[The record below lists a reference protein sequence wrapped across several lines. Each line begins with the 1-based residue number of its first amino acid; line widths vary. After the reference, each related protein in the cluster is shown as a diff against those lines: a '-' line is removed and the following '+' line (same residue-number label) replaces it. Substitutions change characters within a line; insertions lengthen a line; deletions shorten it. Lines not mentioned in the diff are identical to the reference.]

1 MPNNPRYRLTPEEYD
16 MIAEMRKQRIKSN
29 HTKGGQ
35 IRGKEIAETYEQGNL
50 DGQVPKRKRAVPAD
64 SRRKV
69 PVLTQE
75 DRQKGGKKAQE
86 KLAEANYNIKGF
98 EAIAQEIHRRHGR
111 GEILEE
117 TYEDTL
123 HEGALRNDDIC
134 EVTSSL
140 TGIISDMH
148 WPFHDLKRL
157 ADGNYYGSYL
167 TALEHLK
174 ELGIKTLVINGD
186 AMDCYQLS
194 RHEKVESHRDFA
206 WELDVA
212 RAMLSHLRRYFG
224 DTVRI
229 IYREGNHEERFA
241 KYLSDKADAL
251 KGVVSLGELLR
262 LSSLGIEWVGEK
274 RKLCIGKLWVDHGHE
289 WFGSGGVNPARAY
302 RMKANDNILLGHVHR
317 TTFDMVKRPL
327 DGSFFAGWT
336 MGCLCDLNPYYAP
349 RNAWNHGVCSV
360 VLDGTGEFTINNRI
374 ILNGKVR

>member
-1 MPNNPRYRLTPEEYD
+1 MHNSRYRLTPEEYEI
-16 MIAEMRKQRIKSN
+16 IADIRSARLKEAQRA
-29 HTKGGQ
+29 GG
-35 IRGKEIAETYEQGNL
+35 ITRGKQIAETFEQGNY
-50 DGQVPKRKRAVPAD
+50 DGQVPKQKRRVPAN
-64 SRRKV
+64 SRRK
-69 PVLTQE
+69 PHVLTQE
-75 DRQKGGKKAQE
+75 DRQKGGKKTASV
-86 KLAEANYNIKGF
+86 LAEANYNIKGF
-98 EAIAQEIHRRHGR
+98 EAIAAEIERRNPTGAIVEE
-111 GEILEE
+111 EIIP
-117 TYEDTL
+117 D
-123 HEGALRNDDIC
+123 GALRDDNIC

-157 ADGNYYGSYL
+157 ADGKYYGSYI
-167 TALEHLK
+167 TALEHLA
-174 ELGIKTLVINGD
+174 ELGIKTLIINGD

-194 RHEKVESHRDFA
+194 RHEKIEKQRDFK

-212 RAMLSHLRRYFG
+212 RAMLSHIRRLFG
-224 DTVRI
+224 DKVRI

-241 KYLSDKADAL
+241 KYLAGKADAFQ
-251 KGVVSLGELLR
+251 GVISLDSLLR
-262 LSSLGIEWVGEK
+262 LSEFGIEWVGEK
-274 RKLCIGKLWVDHGHE
+274 RKLSIGKLWVDHGHE

-360 VLDGTGEFTINNRI
+360 LLDGTGEFTINNRI